1 MLTVESVVNV
11 IINEVSHLTR
21 LAEINAQIARLQAER
36 ESEMPEGRVA
46 VLASMK
52 TDTRLYDLKTT
63 GFEGVPGTRETR
75 GNGAATEISATKK
88 FKRKFL

>member
-11 IINEVSHLTR
+11 ISSQVSHPTR
-21 LAEINAQIARLQAER
+21 LAEIGAQIARLQAER

-52 TDTRLYDLKTT
+52 TDTRLCGLKTT
-63 GFEGVPGTRETR
+63 GFEGVLRTREAR
-75 GNGAATEISATKK
+75 GNGTATEISATKK
-88 FKRKFL
+88 YRIKFL